1 LNKRLERS
9 LGAGFFTS
17 SLVAYSGGQS
27 SDLFVCYTN
36 KYVKSGELKMAAMFR
51 ILRVLCRFGGPMS
64 TKVAASD
71 VQKNFGVWHDR
82 ALKEP
87 VQITKYGRET
97 VYLVSAETFHELWA
111 SYRRAGS
118 TRDLSEGEMV
128 QIDQAQV
135 PAEHDYDYAEDS
147 KPPRR

>member
-1 LNKRLERS
+1 
-9 LGAGFFTS
+9 
-17 SLVAYSGGQS
+17 
-27 SDLFVCYTN
+27 
-36 KYVKSGELKMAAMFR
+36 
-51 ILRVLCRFGGPMS
+51 MS

-87 VQITKYGRET
+87 VQVTKYGRET
-97 VYLVSAETFHELWA
+97 VYLVSAETFHKLWA

-128 QIDQAQV
+128 QIDQALV

>member
-1 LNKRLERS
+1 
-9 LGAGFFTS
+9 
-17 SLVAYSGGQS
+17 
-27 SDLFVCYTN
+27 
-36 KYVKSGELKMAAMFR
+36 
-51 ILRVLCRFGGPMS
+51 MS
-64 TKVAASD
+64 TKVTASN

-87 VQITKYGRET
+87 VQVTKYGRET

>member
-1 LNKRLERS
+1 MK
-9 LGAGFFTS
+9 
-17 SLVAYSGGQS
+17 
-27 SDLFVCYTN
+27 
-36 KYVKSGELKMAAMFR
+36 KKSGKAGCFGSGVLRMAGISRM
-51 ILRVLCRFGGPMS
+51 LRMLWNIRGTVMS

-71 VQKNFGVWHDR
+71 VQKNFGIWHDK

-118 TRDLSEGEMV
+118 TADLPDRAMARISQSPAPAARDH
-128 QIDQAQV
+128 A
-135 PAEHDYDYAEDS
+135 
-147 KPPRR
+147 